1 MLALILKFLAGRLL
15 GPIKTA
21 AAWLFEHPMALLI
34 LLLAAA
40 AVWFYWRDTRLAAQL
55 AKSQAAYAAEVAQT
69 KTLRAGIDAQN
80 AGVQRILQQGVA
92 NEQAAHQVAAA
103 RAAAAQRVRVIY
115 QTRVQRIEAAPVPAT
130 CASAAAWAAGQAQ
143 GLAAAWGK

>member
-1 MLALILKFLAGRLL
+1 MFELILPLLRRFWFLVPLAG
-15 GPIKTA
+15 A
-21 AAWLFEHPMALLI
+21 AAFGAFEHHE
-34 LLLAAA
+34 AAA
-40 AVWFYWRDTRLAAQL
+40 AAARATQLEQQLGAAQ
-55 AKSQAAYAAEVAQT
+55 ASIAQ
-69 KTLRAGIDAQN
+69 LRAGIDAQN

-92 NEQAAHQVAAA
+92 NEQAAHQLAAA

-143 GLAAAWGK
+143 SLAAGWGK